1 MAWTFFL
8 KSTFLITVLFLF
20 FYLILFFEKLQLYFV
35 QKTFVSGGRRGLP
48 RFTFFPNI
56 FKALSKNTHSQAKL
70 DQDLSLVLSLMS
82 LLFSIFPY
90 FVIPFFSK
98 GAMNGFIISEIFH
111 SPLPILVFLLSFLL
125 GLFPQLIEAW
135 LCGEVSSYLSTFR
148 QFLWR
153 LTSFLVLFLLVLSC
167 ILIYKTPEIHS
178 IIAQQEQPFLG
189 SLPSWGI
196 FTQPLGAMIFI
207 ALIALYFS
215 GKGYYGLSTTKESDL
230 LLGKYKHNDALSFY
244 IFKLS
249 DHFCYM
255 GLIFLFVFL
264 YLGGYSP
271 LFYFEQNISSSLG
284 LPLFQTFSLFI
295 KVGITHCIIF
305 WGLLSVPNLKWNLFV
320 KLPLTVFFPLSIC
333 NLIMTLLW
341 IYTYKDVSL

>member
-8 KSTFLITVLFLF
+8 KSTFLITTLFLF
-20 FYLILFFEKLQLYFV
+20 FYLILFLEKLQLYFV
-35 QKTFVSGGRRGLP
+35 QKTFVSDGKSGFP
-48 RFTFFPNI
+48 RFSLFPNI
-56 FKALSKNTHSQAKL
+56 FKALSKNTHSLAKS

-98 GAMNGFIISEIFH
+98 EVANGFLMSGFLH
-111 SPLPILVFLLSFLL
+111 SPLPILVFLLSYLL

-135 LCGEVSSYLSTFR
+135 LCGETSSYLSTFR

-167 ILIYKTPEIHS
+167 ILVYKTPEIHS
-178 IIAQQEQPFLG
+178 IVAQQENQILW

-196 FTQPLGAMIFI
+196 FTQPLGAMIFMT
-207 ALIALYFS
+207 LIALYFS
-215 GKGYYGLSTTKESDL
+215 GKGHYGLSTTKENDL
-230 LLGKYKHNDALSFY
+230 LLGRYKHNDALSFY

-264 YLGGYSP
+264 YLGGYSS
-271 LFYFEQNISSSLG
+271 LFYFEPNINSSLG
-284 LPLFQTFSLFI
+284 LPLLQTFSLFI
-295 KVGITHCIIF
+295 
-305 WGLLSVPNLKWNLFV
+305 
-320 KLPLTVFFPLSIC
+320 
-333 NLIMTLLW
+333 
-341 IYTYKDVSL
+341 